1 MAHIGFQDCPVVI
14 PYYGGKWE
22 LSKQLVPMLPVHE
35 RYIEVF
41 AGGLSMLFRKKRVE
55 KNIVNDFDN
64 DIVNLYVSVA
74 EKFDEFSNHVYW
86 IPRSRKLFAKYQA
99 KILATKGE
107 IEIPDAKRAAMY
119 YYVIKNA
126 FNKNV
131 YNVMSKAEGKK
142 VNWHTGLI
150 EELKWSRK
158 MMNGVI
164 VENLDFR
171 ELVKRYEPQ
180 EGDCWYLDPP
190 YVVAGEK
197 KNYYFHDFTN
207 DDHDA
212 LKDVCDKIH
221 ENKAKFMVSYDNR
234 QVIKD
239 LFKDYNVNEIKTK
252 YSGSPDKKERIELV
266 ITNYEPTSSH
276 QTTIFSQ
283 EGGT

>member
-99 KILATKGE
+99 KILATKSE

-131 YNVMSKAEGKK
+131 YNVMSKAEGKT
-142 VNWHTGLI
+142 VNWHTSLI

-158 MMNGVI
+158 MIDGVI

-239 LFKDYNVNEIKTK
+239 LFKEYNVNEIKTK
-252 YSGSPDKKERIELV
+252 YSGAADKKERIELV

>member
-1 MAHIGFQDCPVVI
+1 MAHIGFADCPVVI

-22 LSKQLVPMLPVHE
+22 LSKQLVPMLPPHS

-180 EGDCWYLDPP
+180 EDDCWYLDPP

-197 KNYYFHDFTN
+197 SNYYFHDFTN

-252 YSGSPDKKERIELV
+252 YSGAADKKERIELV

>member
-1 MAHIGFQDCPVVI
+1 MAHIGFADCPVVI

-22 LSKQLVPMLPVHE
+22 LSKQLVPMLPPHS

-180 EGDCWYLDPP
+180 EDDCWYLDPP

-197 KNYYFHDFTN
+197 SNYYFHDFTN

-252 YSGSPDKKERIELV
+252 YSGAADKKERIELV

-276 QTTIFSQ
+276 QTTIFSK
-283 EGGT
+283 EGGI

>member
-1 MAHIGFQDCPVVI
+1 MAHIGFANCPVVI

-22 LSKQLVPMLPVHE
+22 LSKQLVPMLPPHS

-142 VNWHTGLI
+142 VNWHTSLI

-180 EGDCWYLDPP
+180 EDDCWYLDPP

-197 KNYYFHDFTN
+197 SNYYFHDFTN

-239 LFKDYNVNEIKTK
+239 LFKEYNVNEIKTK
-252 YSGSPDKKERIELV
+252 YSGAADKKERIELV
-266 ITNYEPTSSH
+266 ITNYEPVSSH
-276 QTTIFSQ
+276 QTTIFNK

>member
-99 KILATKGE
+99 KILATKSE

-131 YNVMSKAEGKK
+131 YNVMSKAEGGK

-158 MMNGVI
+158 MIDGVI

-197 KNYYFHDFTN
+197 KNYYFHDFTKE
-207 DDHDA
+207 DHDA

-239 LFKDYNVNEIKTK
+239 LFKEYNVNEIKTK
-252 YSGSPDKKERIELV
+252 YSGAADKKERIELV

-276 QTTIFSQ
+276 QTTIFR
-283 EGGT
+283 EKGEI

>member
-99 KILATKGE
+99 KILATKSE

-131 YNVMSKAEGKK
+131 YNVMSKAEGKT
-142 VNWHTGLI
+142 VNWHTSLI

-158 MMNGVI
+158 MIDGVI

-171 ELVKRYEPQ
+171 ELVQRYEPQ
-180 EGDCWYLDPP
+180 EGDRWYLDPP

-197 KNYYFHDFTN
+197 KNYYFHDFTKE
-207 DDHDA
+207 DHDD

-239 LFKDYNVNEIKTK
+239 LFKEYNVNEIKTK